1 MSTNLAVVVIDY
13 MSIMRL
19 SEVLEVEVDIV
30 ILKVNTSAQSSTGST
45 KEH

>member
-1 MSTNLAVVVIDY
+1 

-19 SEVLEVEVDIV
+19 SEVLEVEVDVV
-30 ILKVNTSAQSSTGST
+30 ILKVNAIAQSCTGST